1 MSRGTVVSTSKYD
14 RTDEKPEQPKSTN
27 GVEYRLSISLS
38 TSVRTRLYQVCCVR
52 ARLIRQGR
60 QKAWASCGSRGAT
73 VSYIFYVTQ
82 GAIQRVRAFY
92 CVILVL
98 KSSNERYPTTF
109 IVVNRLSAV
118 SNQTR
123 CCYQQATWNA
133 TATTRV
139 VVGPHD
145 MQSAHNI
152 ISWRRFTG
160 VAHSSHIAC
169 THWHVLSIYH
179 KRTINCALQT

>member
-1 MSRGTVVSTSKYD
+1 M
-14 RTDEKPEQPKSTN
+14 
-27 GVEYRLSISLS
+27 YRLSISLS

-60 QKAWASCGSRGAT
+60 QKAWARCGSRGAT
-73 VSYIFYVTQ
+73 VSYVTQ
-82 GAIQRVRAFY
+82 GRCNTTCASFY

-152 ISWRRFTG
+152 IS
-160 VAHSSHIAC
+160 
-169 THWHVLSIYH
+169 
-179 KRTINCALQT
+179 